1 MLYSMIEI
9 EAIRDGH
16 GLFCPACG
24 TATIVFGPGET
35 KINDCRHLQFA
46 GADDGDPSIDK
57 HGWRKQAEA
66 SGGGTAH
73 YMDHMRKTLDDNF
86 VCFTQCIPAP
96 SGFCGYTI
104 YEFTEDVL

>member
-1 MLYSMIEI
+1 MIEI

-24 TATIVFGPGET
+24 TATIVFGPGEPQ
-35 KINDCRHLQFA
+35 INDCRHFQFE
-46 GADDGDPSIDK
+46 GADDGEPSVDK
-57 HGWRKQAEA
+57 KGWFKKAHDSGVAE
-66 SGGGTAH
+66 TTH
-73 YMDHMRKTLDDNF
+73 YMDYMRKTLDDNF

>member
-1 MLYSMIEI
+1 MIEI

-24 TATIVFGPGET
+24 TATIVFADEGET

-57 HGWRKQAEA
+57 HGWQKQSEA
-66 SGGGTAH
+66 SGGTAH
-73 YMDHMRKTLDDNF
+73 YMDYMRKTLDDNF